1 MQNWPT
7 PTTTTELRSFLGFA
21 SYYRRFISGFAR
33 IAGPLHDLVSEG
45 AKHSKKKAADV
56 SRLWG
61 PKHQE
66 AFNSLKEAMTTA
78 PVLGYADYTKPFIL
92 ETDASHDGLSAI
104 LSQEQDG
111 KSRVLAFARRRLRP
125 SEKNSSL
132 YSSMKLEFL
141 AMKWAITDKFRH
153 YLLGGK
159 FKVITDNNPL
169 TYFRSAKL
177 GALEQRWASQLAQF
191 NFDIQYRPG
200 KINPAD
206 ALSRMPLEP
215 SHEPLLTVMP
225 PEVATVNALQCE
237 QLAVDPTP
245 TAGVLGDTMAPVL
258 PLDMEEEPDQT
269 AVPEAATEVLPR
281 LSLADLQQLQQQDP
295 VLGPVLAAWPAKPS
309 DTKERSMRALVQQYP
324 RLFLKKG
331 VLHRRQADQ
340 RRGTLEQLV
349 LPSSLRPDVLAS
361 LHDDMGHQG
370 YKRTME
376 LLRPRVYWPA
386 MYREVRDYI
395 NSCERCT
402 MGHAPALHTTSS
414 HLLASRPLEIL
425 AIDFTKL
432 ETASDGRENV
442 LVLTDV
448 FSKFTQAIPT
458 RNQEAGTVAKVLVH
472 EWFQRYRVPQ
482 KIHSDQGRDF
492 ESKLVKFLC
501 ELYGIKKTRTTPYH
515 PRGNAQCERF
525 NRSLHDLLRTLPPEQ
540 KSKWPQ
546 YLPELV
552 QAYNNTPH
560 ASTGFS
566 PHFLLFGQEPQ
577 LPVDH
582 LLGRTTTSAVGPTDW
597 VRQHRLHLQA
607 SHARALKHLQEAAAE
622 RRKQTDQKAADHP
635 LHVGDLVYLRNRVL
649 GRSKIQD
656 RWRPELHVVTARPYP
671 GIHVYGVKPFSGGQE
686 RTLSRD
692 NLLPARAPL
701 AAAAE
706 EPPTR
711 ETPAQASPQYPD
723 RGEFWL
729 GRPATVGL
737 PPAAPMPLP
746 APIPAARIAAAPIP
760 AAPIH
765 AADAPPVR
773 VKPALRRSTRVNKG
787 VNPNAA
793 NIPRRA
799 VWRP

>member
-1 MQNWPT
+1 
-7 PTTTTELRSFLGFA
+7 
-21 SYYRRFISGFAR
+21 
-33 IAGPLHDLVSEG
+33 
-45 AKHSKKKAADV
+45 
-56 SRLWG
+56 
-61 PKHQE
+61 
-66 AFNSLKEAMTTA
+66 
-78 PVLGYADYTKPFIL
+78 
-92 ETDASHDGLSAI
+92 
-104 LSQEQDG
+104 
-111 KSRVLAFARRRLRP
+111 
-125 SEKNSSL
+125 
-132 YSSMKLEFL
+132 
-141 AMKWAITDKFRH
+141 
-153 YLLGGK
+153 
-159 FKVITDNNPL
+159 
-169 TYFRSAKL
+169 
-177 GALEQRWASQLAQF
+177 
-191 NFDIQYRPG
+191 
-200 KINPAD
+200 
-206 ALSRMPLEP
+206 
-215 SHEPLLTVMP
+215 
-225 PEVATVNALQCE
+225 
-237 QLAVDPTP
+237 
-245 TAGVLGDTMAPVL
+245 MAPVL
-258 PLDMEEEPDQT
+258 PLDKEEEPDQT

-340 RRGTLEQLV
+340 RRGTLQQLV

-370 YKRTME
+370 YERTME

-386 MYREVRDYI
+386 MYREAKDYI
-395 NSCERCT
+395 SSCERCT
-402 MGHAPALHTTSS
+402 MGHSPALHTTSS

-432 ETASDGRENV
+432 ETASGGRENI

-458 RNQEAGTVAKVLVH
+458 RNQEAGTVAKVLAH
-472 EWFQRYRVPQ
+472 EWFQRYGVPQ

-492 ESKLVKFLC
+492 ESTLVKSLC

-515 PRGNAQCERF
+515 PRGNTQCERF

-540 KSKWPQ
+540 KSKRPR

-577 LPVDH
+577 LPVDR
-582 LLGRTTTSAVGPTDW
+582 LLGRTTTSAVGPTDR
-597 VRQHRLHLQA
+597 VRQHRLRLQA

-635 LHVGDLVYLRNRVL
+635 PHVGDLVYLRNRVL

-671 GIHVYGVKPFSGGQE
+671 GIHVYGVKPFCGGQE

-692 NLLPARAPL
+692 DLLPARAPL
-701 AAAAE
+701 ATAAE

-711 ETPAQASPQYPD
+711 ETPAQAIPQYPD

-729 GRPATVGL
+729 GRPATVGM
-737 PPAAPMPLP
+737 PP
-746 APIPAARIAAAPIP
+746 AAPIP
-760 AAPIH
+760 AAPIP

-773 VKPALRRSTRVNKG
+773 AKPALRRSTRVNKG

-793 NIPRRA
+793 NLPRRA
-799 VWRP
+799 VWQP